1 MVLWSLQLTRRR
13 SVDTAFVCCGV
24 AMMLNGKYRL
34 CYAWAMEQG
43 PIPEDKAP
51 DAFNEDIVA
60 SRRTPRFF
68 SVNAAPRAA
77 AEDIVQSV
85 KDFVDHHDI
94 VSVEQLDGLLEQL
107 DTAIAITNDP
117 AARALR
123 KRLDE
128 TYRREMMA

>member
-1 MVLWSLQLTRRR
+1 
-13 SVDTAFVCCGV
+13 
-24 AMMLNGKYRL
+24 
-34 CYAWAMEQG
+34 MEQE
-43 PIPEDKAP
+43 PTPEGKNL
-51 DAFNEDIVA
+51 DAFNEDIAA

-68 SVNAAPRAA
+68 SVDAAPRAG

-85 KDFVDHHDI
+85 KGFVDRHDI
-94 VSVEQLDGLLEQL
+94 QSVEQLDSLLEQL

-117 AARALR
+117 SARALR